1 LTKNISEDTKFMHV
15 VRLALLC
22 GALAVPSFL
31 GVSQATAASGGPTS
45 AVLAAGTLSVT
56 GAAPG
61 TFSATLNGSD
71 QTVYGTLATYQAV
84 DSRGTGVGWN
94 ITFQATQFACTNPT
108 DAGCPVGGDTFA
120 TSSLLMAVPTVACHS
135 GTSCIS
141 HAAPPTISVGGTTAV
156 DSGSA
161 VKVAS
166 AAVNKG
172 MGTYDFTP
180 GTISTGNLQLNVP
193 GGAYATTYHSTLTV
207 SAVSGP

>member
-1 LTKNISEDTKFMHV
+1 MHV

-22 GALAVPSFL
+22 GVLAVSSFFA
-31 GVSQATAASGGPTS
+31 ATNAQAASGGATS

-71 QTVYGTLATYQAV
+71 QTVFGTLATYQAV
-84 DSRGTGVGWN
+84 DSRGTGAGWN
-94 ITFQATQFACTNPT
+94 ITFQATQFACANPT

-120 TSSLLMAVPTVACHS
+120 TSSLLMAPPTVACHAGFTCS
-135 GTSCIS
+135 GKG
-141 HAAPPTISVGGTTAV
+141 AVPTISIAANTAI
-156 DSGSA
+156 DAGSA

-166 AAVNKG
+166 AALNKG

-180 GTISTGNLQLNVP
+180 GTISTGNLQLTIP
-193 GGAYATTYHSTLTV
+193 ASAYATTYHSTLTV